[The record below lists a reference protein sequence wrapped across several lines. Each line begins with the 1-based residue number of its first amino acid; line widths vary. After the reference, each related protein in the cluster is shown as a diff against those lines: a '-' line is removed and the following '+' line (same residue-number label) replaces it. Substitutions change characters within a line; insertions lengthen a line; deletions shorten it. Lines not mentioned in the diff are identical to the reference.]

1 MDSYSIT
8 EALAR
13 FNDGTDRQGCD
24 VDAFEMGRHIRSACR
39 FEDGASCTTPCDDV
53 AYEMNGEGILR
64 LWLWFWSHAPI
75 IGETCPAPHVKNNV
89 AEEQDC
95 T

>member
-1 MDSYSIT
+1 
-8 EALAR
+8 
-13 FNDGTDRQGCD
+13 
-24 VDAFEMGRHIRSACR
+24 
-39 FEDGASCTTPCDDV
+39 
-53 AYEMNGEGILR
+53 MNGEGILR